1 MSSFSF
7 HTVLMEMCEKQE
19 RHSISLCGISL
30 KWARSHTFPF
40 HILEWICS
48 RRSCL
53 TFSTLHV
60 KYNLPGWVL
69 NHISQ
74 LFPAPIVPSLVMLL
88 FTMSACTFLSSVA
101 FLPLQTNISFSLWQS
116 LKCVLKSGVRQ
127 TLSVCMCV
135 CVCTCV
141 CNSGIFSYWA
151 VQLHWKA
158 RKSPSGTTAQCI
170 KGETEILFFCNF
182 SWMNHKVAIIWH
194 IFLLKNWPCCAS
206 RQQNSM
212 KEPYRHSLVPNNHV
226 YLIYTNM
233 PGLTV

>member
-1 MSSFSF
+1 MLNIISEAECWITSPNYSPLQLCLHLWCFYLPCQLVPF
-7 HTVLMEMCEKQE
+7 LAVL
-19 RHSISLCGISL
+19 LF
-30 KWARSHTFPF
+30 FPF
-40 HILEWICS
+40 KQTYPFLYGNLWNVCS
-48 RRSCL
+48 
-53 TFSTLHV
+53 
-60 KYNLPGWVL
+60 
-69 NHISQ
+69 SQ
-74 LFPAPIVPSLVMLL
+74 GLDKPYQYA
-88 FTMSACTFLSSVA
+88 
-101 FLPLQTNISFSLWQS
+101 
-116 LKCVLKSGVRQ
+116 
-127 TLSVCMCV
+127 CV

-233 PGLTV
+233 PGLTI

>member
-1 MSSFSF
+1 MLNIISQPECWITSPNYSLLQLCLHLWCFYLPCQLVPF
-7 HTVLMEMCEKQE
+7 LAVL
-19 RHSISLCGISL
+19 LF
-30 KWARSHTFPF
+30 FPF
-40 HILEWICS
+40 
-48 RRSCL
+48 
-53 TFSTLHV
+53 
-60 KYNLPGWVL
+60 K
-69 NHISQ
+69 
-74 LFPAPIVPSLVMLL
+74 
-88 FTMSACTFLSSVA
+88 
-101 FLPLQTNISFSLWQS
+101 QTSFSLWQS

-158 RKSPSGTTAQCI
+158 HKSPSGTTAQCI
-170 KGETEILFFCNF
+170 KGETEILFFHNF
-182 SWMNHKVAIIWH
+182 SWMNHKVAIMWH

-212 KEPYRHSLVPNNHV
+212 KEPYRHSLAPNNHV

-233 PGLTV
+233 PGLTI